1 MEINWFKLYY
11 DSRKAKLLLKKKKY
25 YEKNLENTD
34 NQLDNLDTLVNNIE
48 YTMVE
53 QQVVSSLK
61 VGNDCLKRLH
71 DMMSI
76 DEIEDIM
83 DDTKDAIEHQRVII
97 EGSFQT

>member
-1 MEINWFKLYY
+1 M
-11 DSRKAKLLLKKKKY
+11 LKKKKY

-61 VGNDCLKRLH
+61 VGNDYLKRLH

>member
-61 VGNDCLKRLH
+61 VGNDCLNRLH

>member
-1 MEINWFKLYY
+1 MKINWFKLYY

-97 EGSFQT
+97 EGSFQN